1 MARLAIIPARSG
13 SKRIPG
19 KNIKD
24 FFGKPVIAY
33 SIQAALDCGL
43 FDEVMVST
51 DDLKIADIAKAHGAQ
66 VPFLRS
72 EKNSDDQ
79 ATTLDV
85 IKEVLNYY
93 KSNLN
98 KSFDQICCIYPAA
111 PLIND
116 INRDLYIFWKYCK
129 EDMEGLV
136 SEVTRIKNTYANGRA
151 LFTELTDGKK
161 DFTDF
166 ERAVRFFVLNRI
178 TFSGT
183 IESGGYSEQSFNGR
197 FTDSSIK
204 RLEDIKELL
213 SNVEITNLDYQKIIN
228 EDGKNV
234 FIFLDPPYL
243 STKKSKLYGKNGDLH
258 ELFDH
263 EQFAENM
270 KQCKHKWLITYDNS
284 PEVKKLFSFA
294 NIYEWELQYGMN
306 NYKQTSAS
314 KGQELFISNYEIPI
328 LKCKKIAFEIDSSI
342 KSLNINKIEI

>member
-1 MARLAIIPARSG
+1 MLYSM
-13 SKRIPG
+13 
-19 KNIKD
+19 NIKSPLRYPG
-24 FFGKPVIAY
+24 GKSRAIKQILPIVP
-33 SIQAALDCGL
+33 S
-43 FDEVMVST
+43 FDEYREPMVGGGSVFFA
-51 DDLKIADIAKAHGAQ
+51 LFQKY
-66 VPFLRS
+66 P
-72 EKNSDDQ
+72 
-79 ATTLDV
+79 
-85 IKEVLNYY
+85 
-93 KSNLN
+93 N
-98 KSFDQICCIYPAA
+98 KKYW
-111 PLIND
+111 IND

-136 SEVTRIKNTYANGRA
+136 SEVKRIKNTYANGRA

-204 RLEDIKELL
+204 RLEDIKEIL